1 MRTLFRQPFSVAF
14 GPMVR
19 RVSCCRDRRGYQGLL
34 GVLARPRA
42 LRVRG
47 RVGECFAVR
56 EGRRRGSCWRGRSE
70 QSWLVLFSWRGSG
83 LGWALARQR
92 GSMGLVGDSI
102 WKPHRHCI
110 TRVRRWAP
118 RKSAAI
124 GPVLT
129 RLRAAVAS
137 GSAGFIGSPQ
147 WMYSAPSC
155 MTSSAVADRARIPAT
170 RTAVVDRARE
180 LPHRV
185 QLKAAARVSLRGS
198 MTVMESTRRCRSV
211 SHAAHQGWFPR
222 DWWASGGKY
231 VLEAVS
237 TPVRPRRGSWP

>member
-1 MRTLFRQPFSVAF
+1 VRTLFRQPFSVAF

-170 RTAVVDRARE
+170 RTAVGAG
-180 LPHRV
+180 
-185 QLKAAARVSLRGS
+185 AAASSAVKGGGEGFPPGIHDGDGIHEEVPVGIACRAPGLVSPGLVGVGWQVRAGGC
-198 MTVMESTRRCRSV
+198 V
-211 SHAAHQGWFPR
+211 HAGQT
-222 DWWASGGKY
+222 
-231 VLEAVS
+231 
-237 TPVRPRRGSWP
+237 TPG